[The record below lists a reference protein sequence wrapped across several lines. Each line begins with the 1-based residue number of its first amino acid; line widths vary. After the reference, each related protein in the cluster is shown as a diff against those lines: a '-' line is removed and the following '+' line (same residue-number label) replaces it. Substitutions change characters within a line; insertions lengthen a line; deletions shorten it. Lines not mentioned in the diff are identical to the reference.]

1 MADEAR
7 EGRALARD
15 QGALIALLR
24 EQLEEAQLEAVRLQ
38 RAAEVAPAA
47 PHEGAPAHHPPPAFA
62 FPTKVV
68 YPELMTLT
76 RKSFESFR
84 LEYGRSHRQA
94 SVQNLVPKAFQ
105 DCMDPTVAKQVMQLC
120 GLTPLQ
126 IHEAGAE
133 WLRLSRQEI
142 MAAVARKFFTEA
154 SASELE
160 RYYASV
166 TVGGYTTCDE
176 QLQAMQAF
184 QQELAALDAN
194 IQDANA
200 EPPAVT
206 TKIEIILTTLRKI
219 PQAEFLLRSK
229 KFQSVEGIFEA
240 LIPQMTFAARAQRQL
255 NGYPGFMYT
264 GFR

>member
-84 LEYGRSHRQA
+84 LEYVSPLC
-94 SVQNLVPKAFQ
+94 V
-105 DCMDPTVAKQVMQLC
+105 CAK
-120 GLTPLQ
+120 
-126 IHEAGAE
+126 
-133 WLRLSRQEI
+133 
-142 MAAVARKFFTEA
+142 K
-154 SASELE
+154 
-160 RYYASV
+160 
-166 TVGGYTTCDE
+166 
-176 QLQAMQAF
+176 
-184 QQELAALDAN
+184 
-194 IQDANA
+194 
-200 EPPAVT
+200 
-206 TKIEIILTTLRKI
+206 
-219 PQAEFLLRSK
+219 
-229 KFQSVEGIFEA
+229 
-240 LIPQMTFAARAQRQL
+240 
-255 NGYPGFMYT
+255 
-264 GFR
+264 